1 MDPSFKCNRC
11 LDQPKSRYPTLEH
24 LSSDEVLTK
33 NISDIRSRRVQ
44 EPITAANM
52 ARTADIELASIKRHI
67 QEMRDH
73 LDLLEGLAGRY
84 ENSLSVHKYSNS
96 VLCHFPNELL
106 ECIMLNAL
114 DIPEAEDEM
123 IGLNPYIESPGYIVT
138 HTRRGPWVLA
148 QVCHVWRLVALACPR
163 LWSCM
168 HLNMPPSSEYRDDEL
183 GKECL
188 QTYFHRSGSYPLHVL
203 LSQPASFVDCAHK
216 EYHDLIFSTSSRWR
230 SLSIALGRMRAQS
243 INLMVQNLSTLQ
255 GKISNL
261 QYLHMALESAECAE
275 VNFKFL
281 HGASSLRCVT
291 LFTHCDAIGGVV
303 LQSFP
308 WSMIQELALLSY
320 GLDITDVLQ
329 RCTHLTTLVLEGQ
342 ILAHTSGSL
351 PCLKRLDI
359 SMLYPDY
366 AATTLTHLAPIISST
381 LQSISICLS
390 PLEDTTNSLSSAFQH
405 FHGRILKLTC
415 HFRIAWGRYRNLAI
429 DTFESLLK
437 SNPQIRHLCF
447 VVGHNPL
454 AFLSSICRRFLD
466 FGSSGLLPGLQHL
479 EFEVLSHDLLVDKA
493 APTLASDYLNVLES
507 RRGALVGDGTLN
519 GLSSQ
524 LCSFTWRSNVALP
537 FTDEGKQRIQVLKSD
552 GLVFRMEFISEADWN
567 NRRSIAYR
575 D

>member
-24 LSSDEVLTK
+24 LCSDQVLTK
-33 NISDIRSRRVQ
+33 NISDIRSRRVR

-52 ARTADIELASIKRHI
+52 TRTADIELASIRRHI

-73 LDLLEGLAGRY
+73 LDLLQCLAGRY
-84 ENSLSVHKYSNS
+84 ESALSVYKYSTS
-96 VLCHFPNELL
+96 VLYHFPNELL
-106 ECIMLNAL
+106 ERIMLSTL
-114 DIPEAEDEM
+114 DIPEAEDEI
-123 IGLNPYIESPGYIVT
+123 IGLNLNIGSPGYIVRD
-138 HTRRGPWVLA
+138 TRRGPWVLA
-148 QVCHVWRLVALACPR
+148 QVCHAWRLVALACPR

-183 GKECL
+183 GKDCL
-188 QTYFHRSGSYPLHVL
+188 QTYFHRSGSYPLHVI
-203 LSQPASFVDCAHK
+203 LSQPGSFVDCVHK

-230 SLSIALGRMRAQS
+230 SLSITLGRIRAQS
-243 INLMVQNLSTLQ
+243 INLIAQNLSTLQ

-261 QYLHMALESAECAE
+261 QYLDISLGSGECADLD
-275 VNFKFL
+275 FKFL
-281 HGASSLRCVT
+281 HGASSLRCVS
-291 LFTHCDAIGGVV
+291 LSTHCDAIGGVV

-320 GLDITDVLQ
+320 DLDITAVLQ
-329 RCTHLTTLVLEGQ
+329 RCTHLTTLVLEGDCR

-359 SMLYPDY
+359 SNLYSNH
-366 AATTLTHLAPIISST
+366 ATTTLTHLAPIISST

-390 PLEDTTNSLSSAFQH
+390 LLGDTTNSLSSAFQH

-415 HFRIAWGRYRNLAI
+415 HFRIAFGFYQDLAI

-437 SNPQIRHLCF
+437 SNPQIRHLCL
-447 VVGHNPL
+447 VVGHNL
-454 AFLSSICRRFLD
+454 LVLLSSICRRFLD
-466 FGSSGLLPGLQHL
+466 FSSSGLLPGLQHL
-479 EFEVLSHDLLVDKA
+479 EFGIVSQDLAYKA

-507 RRGALVGDGTLN
+507 RRGALVGAGTLD

-524 LCSFTWRSNVALP
+524 LCSFTWRSNVTLP
-537 FTDEGKQRIQVLKSD
+537 FTDEGKQRMQALKKD
-552 GLVFRMEFISEADWN
+552 GLVFRMEFISKANWGKN
-567 NRRSIAYR
+567 GYR
-575 D
+575 F